1 MKHQQNTQFP
11 RQAQEAKIYVPP
23 VIFTDEQLRDL
34 RRLGREQYGLSP
46 DDVEEYIRL
55 EAALDWYG
63 RVAEAIGYLP
73 PLHARAQND
82 TLLAHHELTTRP
94 RHMRAAA

>member
-1 MKHQQNTQFP
+1 MQNNSTQFP
-11 RQAQEAKIYVPP
+11 RDTQQDAKYVPP

-55 EAALDWYG
+55 EAALDWYN
-63 RVAEAIGYLP
+63 RVAEVIGYLP
-73 PLHARAQND
+73 PVYARAWVE
-82 TLLAHHELTTRP
+82 TLNAHDELTTRP